1 MRLTTPRLSE
11 WIVAF
16 AAGAGAAVFL
26 WPVTPWAAPIALL
39 SAAALLGVRQLPV
52 TAAYLLAAVQLCYLK
67 LQVPPENPAALAPGI
82 VAVYALGRFS
92 PAWARGAIAALVYL
106 LAALTAIG
114 YSVADVIF
122 AGMLFG
128 GSYAFGRVVRRRSE
142 TARVARAE
150 ASHLAAINVPGL
162 TARVVADER
171 ARLGGRALEVIRRSV
186 DAMRRDASSA
196 MAELDPQLIQNVAER
211 GRAAITELR
220 WLLGLLRTQPNATEP
235 QPHRPRRFWIADAA
249 LVLVLLT
256 TTVLDGQ
263 IPEQPELTPLGWA
276 MLLALPLTLLVRRIR
291 PLEACLAAAV
301 IVALTA
307 LAGAPLFA
315 GTGAGALVTLCL
327 LAWSSAV
334 AGRPATWAG
343 LAALAAVTAWP
354 VLETAPENI
363 PILFVL
369 FALPAFAGHEWSA
382 RDRDGHIAQ
391 AHAATLQFEIDAR
404 VEFAVRAERLRIA
417 RDLHDVTSHAVG
429 VMVLQASAALA
440 LRATD
445 AAAARGALRTVEKA
459 GATALQEL
467 AVMFDLLEAGAIGAP
482 GLSGG
487 PAESVD
493 ELVERMRAARM
504 RIEFERVV
512 DGIGVASGREHPQ
525 AGDAALETAEAA
537 EAIYRVA
544 QESLTNVARH
554 APRAAVQIRI
564 ALSNGT
570 CEVVITDDGGGD
582 GADDG
587 ASEHPGR
594 TGAGFGLAGLA
605 ERVRGAGG
613 QFTAGPAFGGGY
625 EVRARV
631 PWPGSRQSAPA
642 AAEPLPQRAG
652 GAS

>member
-11 WIVAF
+11 WIVAL

-26 WPVTPWAAPIALL
+26 WPVTPWAAAVALL
-39 SAAALLGVRQLPV
+39 SAVVLLGVRQLPV
-52 TAAYLLAAVQLCYLK
+52 TAAYLLAAVQLCYLQ
-67 LQVPPENPAALAPGI
+67 LQVPSENPAALAPGI

-92 PAWARGAIAALVYL
+92 RAGARGAIAALVYL

-114 YSVADVIF
+114 FSVANVIF
-122 AGMLFG
+122 ACMLFG

-142 TARVARAE
+142 TARVAREE

-196 MAELDPQLIQNVAER
+196 MAELDPQLIQNVADH
-211 GRAAITELR
+211 GRAAVTELR
-220 WLLGLLRTQPNATEP
+220 WLLGLLRTEVNAAEP
-235 QPHRPRRFWIADAA
+235 LPRRPRRFGIADAA
-249 LVLVLLT
+249 LVLVLLV

-263 IPEQPELTPLGWA
+263 IPEQRELAPLGWA
-276 MLLALPLTLLVRRIR
+276 LPLALPLTLLARRIR

-307 LAGAPLFA
+307 LAGTPLFV

-327 LAWSSAV
+327 LAWSAAV
-334 AGRPATWAG
+334 AGRPVNWGG
-343 LAALAAVTAWP
+343 LAALAAVTTWP
-354 VLETAPENI
+354 VLASDPGNI
-363 PILFVL
+363 PILLVL

-391 AHAATLQFEIDAR
+391 AHAAMLQAEIDAR

-440 LRATD
+440 LRSTD
-445 AAAARGALRTVEKA
+445 AAAARRALRTVEKA

-467 AVMFDLLEAGAIGAP
+467 AVMFDLLEAGAIGGP

-487 PAESVD
+487 PAESVE
-493 ELVERMRAARM
+493 ELVERMRAAGMHIR
-504 RIEFERVV
+504 FERVV
-512 DGIGVASGREHPQ
+512 DGSGVASGREQ
-525 AGDAALETAEAA
+525 GGAGDAAPEAA
-537 EAIYRVA
+537 ETIYRVA

-554 APRAAVQIRI
+554 APRAAVQIRL
-564 ALSNGT
+564 ALSNGS
-570 CEVVITDDGGGD
+570 CEVVITDDGAD
-582 GADDG
+582 AGAG
-587 ASEHPGR
+587 EHPGSA
-594 TGAGFGLAGLA
+594 GAGFGLAGLA

-613 QFTAGPAFGGGY
+613 QFTAGPAFGGRY

-631 PWPGSRQSAPA
+631 PWPGSHQSAPA
-642 AAEPLPQRAG
+642 AAEPPPQRAG
-652 GAS
+652 GTL